1 MKKDHLTSGQVVMAD
16 KRELAADTVS
26 QLLKRLNQALR
37 LEYSLIIHYP
47 YIVNLLRNEEV
58 KKLAT
63 GLGAASIHHADVV
76 ATLISK
82 LGGEPEWSFEPFPEG
97 TDTLRIFRI
106 QLAKERLALQ
116 LHKGS
121 AELSPT
127 PSHSKILNALA
138 EEEELES
145 CPIPELDRQPE

>member
-1 MKKDHLTSGQVVMAD
+1 MAD
-16 KRELAADTVS
+16 KGKLAADTVS

-47 YIVNLLRNEEV
+47 YIVNLVGNEEV

-97 TDTLRIFRI
+97 TDTVKIFRI

-121 AELSPT
+121 AEMLPISLY
-127 PSHSKILNALA
+127 SKVLNALA
-138 EEEELES
+138 EEEEQHIQVVERILS
-145 CPIPELDRQPE
+145 TLASQ

>member
-1 MKKDHLTSGQVVMAD
+1 MAD
-16 KRELAADTVS
+16 KRKLAADTVS
-26 QLLKRLNQALR
+26 RLLKRLNQALR

-47 YIVNLLRNEEV
+47 YIVNLVGNEEV

-97 TDTLRIFRI
+97 TDTVKIFRI

-121 AELSPT
+121 AEMLPISLY
-127 PSHSKILNALA
+127 SKVLNALA
-138 EEEELES
+138 EEEEQHIQVVERILS
-145 CPIPELDRQPE
+145 TLASQ

>member
-1 MKKDHLTSGQVVMAD
+1 MAD
-16 KRELAADTVS
+16 RGELAVDIIS

-37 LEYSLIIHYP
+37 VEYSLIIHYP
-47 YIVNLLRNEEV
+47 YIVNLLRDEEV

-76 ATLISK
+76 ATLISE

-97 TDTLRIFRI
+97 SDTVKIFRI
-106 QLAKERLALQ
+106 QRAKERLALQ

-121 AELSPT
+121 AQMSPT
-127 PSHSKILNALA
+127 SSYRKVLSALA
-138 EEEELES
+138 EEEEQHIQVVERILS
-145 CPIPELDRQPE
+145 ILNTQ

>member
-1 MKKDHLTSGQVVMAD
+1 MAD
-16 KRELAADTVS
+16 KGKLAADTVS
-26 QLLKRLNQALR
+26 RLLKRLNQALR

-47 YIVNLLRNEEV
+47 YIVNLVGNEEV

-97 TDTLRIFRI
+97 TDTVKIFRI

-121 AELSPT
+121 AEMLPISLY
-127 PSHSKILNALA
+127 SKVLNALA
-138 EEEELES
+138 EEEEQHIQVVERILS
-145 CPIPELDRQPE
+145 TLASQ

>member
-1 MKKDHLTSGQVVMAD
+1 MAD
-16 KRELAADTVS
+16 KRKLAADTVS
-26 QLLKRLNQALR
+26 RLLKRLNQALR

-47 YIVNLLRNEEV
+47 YIVNLVGNEEV

-97 TDTLRIFRI
+97 TDTVKIFRI
-106 QLAKERLALQ
+106 QLAKERLALE

-121 AELSPT
+121 AEMLPIS
-127 PSHSKILNALA
+127 SYSKVLNALA
-138 EEEELES
+138 EEEEQHIQVVERILS
-145 CPIPELDRQPE
+145 TLASQ

>member
-1 MKKDHLTSGQVVMAD
+1 
-16 KRELAADTVS
+16 LANPNEIAEDTVS

-37 LEYSLIIHYP
+37 VEYSLIIHYP
-47 YIVNLLRNEEV
+47 YIANLLRHEEV

-76 ATLISK
+76 AILISK

-97 TDTLRIFRI
+97 TDTVRIFRI
-106 QLAKERLALQ
+106 QLTKERLALQ

-121 AELSPT
+121 AEMSPILSYR
-127 PSHSKILNALA
+127 KVLNALA
-138 EEEELES
+138 EEEEQHIQVVERILS
-145 CPIPELDRQPE
+145 ILGTQ

>member
-1 MKKDHLTSGQVVMAD
+1 MAD
-16 KRELAADTVS
+16 KDQIAADTVS
-26 QLLKRLNQALR
+26 LLLKRLNQALR
-37 LEYSLIIHYP
+37 VEYSLIIHYP
-47 YIVNLLRNEEV
+47 YIASLLRHEEV

-82 LGGEPEWSFEPFPEG
+82 LGGEPEWSFEPFPEES
-97 TDTLRIFRI
+97 DTVKIFRI

-121 AELSPT
+121 AEMSPASSYRKVLS
-127 PSHSKILNALA
+127 ALA
-138 EEEELES
+138 EEEEQHIQVVERILS
-145 CPIPELDRQPE
+145 ILNSQ